1 MSDNIKFGLA
11 IPQGW
16 RGGDFPLEEENDPVS
31 QYEFSKS
38 IATTADNLNFNS
50 IYAYDH
56 PISFLIIST
65 IYKKTFSNV
74 LLYYLLLQQL
84 QKR

>member
-31 QYEFSKS
+31 QYEFSKP
-38 IATTADNLNFNS
+38 IATRADNLILS
-50 IYAYDH
+50 MLMI
-56 PISFLIIST
+56 ISFLIIRT
-65 IYKKTFSNV
+65 IYKKTFSNA
-74 LLYYLLLQQL
+74 LLCYLLLQQL

>member
-16 RGGDFPLEEENDPVS
+16 RGGDFPLEQENNPVS

-38 IATTADNLNFNS
+38 IATTADNLNLIRS
-50 IYAYDH
+50 MLMI
-56 PISFLIIST
+56 ISFLIIRT
-65 IYKKTFSNV
+65 I
-74 LLYYLLLQQL
+74 
-84 QKR
+84 